1 MAPEVNLLRPR
12 RDSPVRRRGEPN
24 SAVREEEKMPPK
36 IDYGKCDGC
45 GICIFVC
52 GKTVFSLRPSDQK
65 VLPKKAKECV
75 NCFMCQDSC
84 RIGAISIKG

>member
-1 MAPEVNLLRPR
+1 
-12 RDSPVRRRGEPN
+12 
-24 SAVREEEKMPPK
+24 MPPK

-52 GKTVFSLRPSDQK
+52 GKYVFSVRASDHK
-65 VLPKKAKECV
+65 VIPKKAKECV

-84 RIGAISIKG
+84 RIGAIAIKA